1 MIVKC
6 INSKATGLE
15 KNEAYVVLCIG
26 IQNDNI
32 YFAIDEDKNLTYSTE
47 IPSYYMRT
55 SFEIID
61 FRISRYWSKKY
72 QNLSYKSLVSLPNNS
87 EISFDEWKDNFY
99 YILHTGEDEVENISK
114 KEADDVLNTYKKY
127 KALMHLEFATPDIKK
142 KAIYLDHKNWLMCP
156 NCDET
161 WEDELAPIH
170 EMVKCPKCN
179 SLFLSPK

>member
-1 MIVKC
+1 MVISCSIIPIFITK
-6 INSKATGLE
+6 NSNANLVTDNLKGWQGKYNSDMHWCYDFLNEKERTNFFIYRYQKSNRNEKAF
-15 KNEAYVVLCIG
+15 C
-26 IQNDNI
+26 
-32 YFAIDEDKNLTYSTE
+32 
-47 IPSYYMRT
+47 YMKFFKD
-55 SFEIID
+55 SSPQ
-61 FRISRYWSKKY
+61 RI
-72 QNLSYKSLVSLPNNS
+72 
-87 EISFDEWKDNFY
+87 
-99 YILHTGEDEVENISK
+99 EV
-114 KEADDVLNTYKKY
+114 DLNTYKKY